1 VVTVLV
7 ADNDPGV
14 RDLLAEVARRQGFTV
29 RTADDGAAARAELQ
43 RGGIG
48 ILVCD
53 LDMPRVSGD
62 QLLAWLATQATQPA
76 VVVVSGYL
84 DARVIEALERQPCV
98 RSILRKPFDVLAF
111 ARQLRALAAPE
122 PAQPAATT
130 SPGAGGAG
138 AAAPRPAGDAAQA

>member
-1 VVTVLV
+1 MVTVLV

-29 RTADDGAAARAELQ
+29 CTADDGAAAQQALQ

-53 LDMPRVSGD
+53 LDMPRISGD

-111 ARQLRALAAPE
+111 ARQLRSLAAPE
-122 PAQPAATT
+122 QAVATSTGVGSPAA
-130 SPGAGGAG
+130 AGPRTAG
-138 AAAPRPAGDAAQA
+138 EAGEQA